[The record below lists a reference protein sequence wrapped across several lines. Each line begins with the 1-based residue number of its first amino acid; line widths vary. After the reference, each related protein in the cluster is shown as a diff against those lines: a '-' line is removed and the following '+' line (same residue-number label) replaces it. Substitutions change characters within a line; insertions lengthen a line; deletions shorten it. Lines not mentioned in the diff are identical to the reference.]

1 VDLLRR
7 IDDGM
12 NRGKMSE
19 MDFRSFFHPD
29 VEFVPLRA
37 AVDGTHRRRRSRA
50 VVRNDEAAS
59 FA

>member
-1 VDLLRR
+1 
-7 IDDGM
+7 M
-12 NRGKMSE
+12 NRGEMSE

-29 VEFVPLRA
+29 VEFVPRRA